1 MSFQF
6 AWPWLLLALPLP
18 LLSLQLLPRV
28 AAEPAAA
35 LRVPFL
41 PLLGASGL
49 LYGAARPARW
59 RRVLALIAWTALV
72 VAAARP
78 QLLGDALQLPV
89 TGRSLMLAV
98 DISGSM
104 INEDMRLQDRQ
115 VARVTAVKALASDF
129 LRRRSGD
136 RVGLILFG
144 REAYLQAPLTL
155 DRQTVATL
163 LGEAQV
169 GLAGKET
176 AIGDAI
182 GLAVKRLRDQPEQN
196 RVLLLLTDGANTAG
210 AVDPLKAADLA
221 AQERVRIYTI
231 GIGARRGF
239 ADEGVDELG
248 LTRLAEVTGGR
259 HFDELHALLVR
270 VFIDA
275 GIPAHLIDVK
285 KRPVAGY
292 FRARDTAELAQV
304 YETLDAIEPASEDN
318 LIFRPADEIYVWPL
332 ALALLLSVL
341 SALPAVWRWHP
352 AVLTH
357 GEGRDG

>member
-231 GIGARRGF
+231 GIGGESRLLQTPFGVRRLPGGDL
-239 ADEGVDELG
+239 DEGVL
-248 LTRLAEVTGGR
+248 RNIAEKTNGR
-259 HFDELHALLVR
+259 
-270 VFIDA
+270 
-275 GIPAHLIDVK
+275 
-285 KRPVAGY
+285 Y

-304 YETLDAIEPASEDN
+304 YETLDAIEPASEDK

-341 SALPAVWRWHP
+341 SALPAVWRWRP
-352 AVLTH
+352 AVLAH
-357 GEGRDG
+357 REARDG